1 MLAQV
6 AGRAG
11 RADRPGLAMLQTMD
25 SSNAVMRALLSGDR
39 DRFLATEAESRR
51 LASMPPFARLA
62 ALVLSASDPQR
73 LQAAMQMLASSR
85 PHFHGVSVYGPSL
98 APLGF
103 LRGRHRGRV
112 LIQAEKG
119 VDLQAVIDG
128 WVTQLSLPPG
138 IRLQVDI
145 DPYSFL

>member
-25 SSNAVMRALLSGDR
+25 SGNSVMQALLSGDR
-39 DRFLATEAESRR
+39 DRFLRTEAEARR
-51 LASMPPFARLA
+51 IAGMPPFARLA
-62 ALVLSASDPQR
+62 ALVLSAGDPQR
-73 LQAAMQMLASSR
+73 LQIAMQMLAAR
-85 PHFHGVSVYGPSL
+85 QPHFHGVSVFGPSL

-112 LIQAEKG
+112 LIRVEKT
-119 VDLQAVIDG
+119 VDIQAVIEG
-128 WVTQLSLPPG
+128 WLSGLSLPPG
-138 IRLQVDI
+138 VRLQVDI